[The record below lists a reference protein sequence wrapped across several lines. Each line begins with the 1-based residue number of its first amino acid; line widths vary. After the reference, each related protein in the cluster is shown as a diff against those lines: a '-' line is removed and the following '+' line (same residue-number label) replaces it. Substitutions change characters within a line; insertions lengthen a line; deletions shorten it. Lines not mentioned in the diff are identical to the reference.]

1 MANALSGARPPA
13 GGEGGSSSSDPIPA
27 RFVVGTGRC
36 GSTLLSR
43 MLAMNQQVL
52 NVFELFSGL
61 DTRFRFGDEPVS
73 GRELAR
79 QLRLDHPMLTM
90 VMRRGGEVPEV
101 VYPFGTPGARHR
113 LGDPVPWAL
122 AIAIPRV
129 STDPDRLFDE
139 LLARVE
145 ASPTRPLARHYRD
158 LFEWLTRRC
167 GRTCWIERSGT
178 SIEYLGDLSRF
189 FPEARFVH
197 IHRDGREAALSMR
210 EYAVLRVAVAVMN
223 GLAGEIE
230 YTHEALE
237 RLERE
242 DGAAIDRL
250 LAQRSPIELY
260 GQYWS
265 DQIVRGERARRLL
278 PQEVFLD
285 VRFEELV
292 TQPVAVLSRI
302 ADFFSLPRDDGT
314 GRDAWIERAAALSHG
329 LPKTRAPELPDEER
343 GRLERSV
350 AAAMAL
356 VGRA

>member
-1 MANALSGARPPA
+1 MTSKQRSTASAP
-13 GGEGGSSSSDPIPA
+13 SSDAPDSRVAIPA

-61 DTRFRFGDEPVS
+61 DTSFRFADRPVP
-73 GRELAR
+73 GPELAHH
-79 QLRLDHPMLTM
+79 LRLDHPMLTM

-101 VYPFGTPGARHR
+101 VYPFGAPGARHA

-122 AIAIPRV
+122 AIAIPRI
-129 STDPDRLFDE
+129 SETPDALFDE
-139 LLARVE
+139 LIARAE
-145 ASPTRPLARHYRD
+145 AAPTRPLGQHYRA
-158 LFEWLTRRC
+158 LFDWLTQRC

-178 SIEYLGDLSRF
+178 SIDTLGDLVRL

-197 IHRDGREAALSMR
+197 IHRDGPEAALSMR

-223 GLAGEIE
+223 GLAGDIE

-250 LAQRSPIELY
+250 LAARPPIELY

-265 DQIVRGERARRLL
+265 DQILRGEAARRRLA
-278 PQEVFLD
+278 PDAFLD
-285 VRFEELV
+285 VRFETLV
-292 TQPVAVLSRI
+292 TQPVETLSAI
-302 ADFFSLPRDDGT
+302 AEFFELPRDDGT
-314 GRDAWIERAAALSHG
+314 GPGAWVERAAALSHG
-329 LPKTRAPELPDEER
+329 LPERRAPELPEAER
-343 GRLERSV
+343 RRLEAVCRE
-350 AAAMAL
+350 AMGV
-356 VGRA
+356 VGR